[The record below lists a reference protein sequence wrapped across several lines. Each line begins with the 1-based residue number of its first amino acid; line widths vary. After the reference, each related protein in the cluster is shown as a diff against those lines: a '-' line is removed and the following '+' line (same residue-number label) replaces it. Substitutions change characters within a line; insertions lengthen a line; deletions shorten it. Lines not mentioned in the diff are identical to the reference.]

1 MVGENGLTI
10 IRASK
15 ENDVVEYVTNQ
26 LMGYFHIKHEVW
38 GKHVVSGNKRIDM
51 IVYPKEILINNEFP
65 KIPIGIEIKTNILD
79 DGNKKQIIELYHQ
92 AITYRHTKFE
102 LKTGNQFLPMILIY
116 PPMSNYLKNETLDF
130 KKGFEHIGS
139 RLAGK
144 YFIGELLLSNDCDCY
159 FKIRLCGSDYYKFN
173 GSGKR
178 FNLNWGFE
186 RYEEEKLIIQKQN
199 LTTEEYNKAIN
210 NLSEKLGL

>member
-1 MVGENGLTI
+1 MAIV
-10 IRASK
+10 RASK
-15 ENDVVEYVTNQ
+15 ENDVVDYVTSQ
-26 LMGYFHIKHEVW
+26 LDPYFYIKHEVW
-38 GKHVVSGNKRIDM
+38 GKHVLNGNKRIDM
-51 IVYPKEILINNEFP
+51 VVYPKEILTDNEFP

-102 LKTGNQFLPMILIY
+102 LKTGSQFLPMILIY
-116 PPMSNYLKNETLDF
+116 PPMSSYLKDETIDF

-144 YFIGELLLSNDCDCY
+144 YFIGELMLPRECDCH
-159 FKIRLCGSDYYKFN
+159 FKIRLCGADYYKFN

-186 RYEEEKLIIQKQN
+186 RYEEEKIIIQKQN
-199 LTTEEYNKAIN
+199 LTPEEYDRAID